1 MNGCTA
7 KIKTDQLDR
16 DCHLL
21 SWSVSQSY
29 VQRNYLAPLKISKDQ
44 NTTKRYFLFESIEK
58 EYFQYVVTMKFKMAL
73 TKWIK
78 VFIGIV
84 RDKDFGRSIFY
95 WLKTVSQKMF
105 KLSSIAYILQLDL
118 TN

>member
-21 SWSVSQSY
+21 SCSVSQSY

-84 RDKDFGRSIFY
+84 RDKDFGRYIFY